1 MILFRTVLFSIVT
14 LVAALILAA
23 VQPAEAGVFNPETF
37 TLKNGMQVV
46 VISNHR
52 APIVRHMVWY
62 KVGAADEP
70 RGKSGIAHFFEHLMF
85 KKTKNL
91 KSGEFSKIVAQNGG
105 RDNAFTSHDY
115 TGYHQSISVDRLATV
130 MKLEADR
137 MRGLIL
143 EDDQIEPERQV
154 VLEERRSRTDN
165 SPGAKLG
172 EQMNAAM
179 YMNYPYH
186 DPVIGWE
193 HEIRGLTK
201 ADLKKFYDQ
210 WYRPNNA
217 ILVVA
222 GDITAKQLRPLA
234 EKIYG
239 VIPAGEMVKRVRTEE
254 PPHNAAIRVT
264 LRDRRV
270 RQPSIRRRYLAPS
283 LQFGARKHVYPLEV
297 LAQVFGGGST
307 STLYRSLVVKQ
318 KLAVSAGAFYDGD
331 NMGPSNFGF
340 FASPRPGVSIEDLE
354 AALDKEI
361 ELLVETGVKQPNVT
375 RAINTMLAEAI
386 YARDSVG
393 GGARVIVSDLAAG
406 QTIADVE
413 EWPERIG
420 KVTAEQI
427 NQAAKAVLIEK
438 NSITGLLLP
447 KKEKGS

>member
-1 MILFRTVLFSIVT
+1 MNYFKKAVVKQAALTAVLFLT
-14 LVAALILAA
+14 APQF
-23 VQPAEAGVFNPETF
+23 VQAGVFNPETF

-85 KKTKNL
+85 KKTKTL
-91 KSGEFSKIVAQNGG
+91 KSGEFSKIVARNGG

-115 TGYHQSISVDRLATV
+115 TGYHQSISVDRLETV

-137 MRGLIL
+137 MRNLIF
-143 EDDQIEPERQV
+143 EDNQIEPERQV

-179 YMNYPYH
+179 FLNYPYH

-201 ADLKKFYDQ
+201 ADLKKFYDK

-239 VIPAGEMVKRVRTEE
+239 VIPAGKPSKRLRTEE

-283 LQFGARKHVYPLEV
+283 LQFGESKHVYPLEV
-297 LAQVFGGGST
+297 LAQVFGGGTT

-318 KLAVSAGAFYDGD
+318 NLAVSAGAFYDGD
-331 NMGPSNFGF
+331 NMGPSSFGF

-361 ELLVETGVKQPNVT
+361 TLLLENGVTASNVA
-375 RAINTMLAEAI
+375 RAKNTMLAEAI

-393 GGARVIVSDLAAG
+393 GGARVIGSALAAG

-420 KVTAEQI
+420 KVTAEQL

-447 KKEKGS
+447 KKRNGS